1 MRTDAEV
8 ITVLQRAWLLPKD
21 GPVDSAVEAKF
32 SLDSVVGD
40 EGLLTQVDC
49 QVMTQLKLLIG
60 SNYSAGEK
68 QLLALSRALVKNS
81 RIIILV
87 SFRVFKGASILS
99 YLVIRTRPRVV
110 WTSKL
115 IRKFNVPSRRNLLPR
130 LCFA

>member
-1 MRTDAEV
+1 MIHCRCRDPQGLRTDAEV
-8 ITVLQRAWLLPKD
+8 IAVLQRAWLLPKV

-40 EGLLTQVDC
+40 EGLTSISTLSAFIT
-49 QVMTQLKLLIG
+49 KLNLIG

-87 SFRVFKGASILS
+87 S
-99 YLVIRTRPRVV
+99 
-110 WTSKL
+110 
-115 IRKFNVPSRRNLLPR
+115 
-130 LCFA
+130 